1 MKATHFVVENSEALG
16 GKETPQRNV
25 TAELKSGL
33 PVANESFH
41 TMLYPFPVLLMI
53 NSSYL

>member
-16 GKETPQRNV
+16 GKETPQRNI
-25 TAELKSGL
+25 TAELKSDL

-41 TMLYPFPVLLMI
+41 TMLYPFPALLMI
-53 NSSYL
+53 NSSY